1 MERSAKVLASKGD
14 AVSRALS
21 QLGGHPD
28 QRVQAIRSLEALAQT
43 VEGRSSIIA
52 SGGAKTL
59 VALLV
64 RPGDQVLP
72 FEKIRLA
79 NTLASLATSPP
90 CRVVIINASA
100 IPQLIR
106 LLGGLPEAQEAATDA
121 LVALSPAK
129 GSRTLML
136 ECGVLEVIERALAS
150 ADDAADRRRFCR
162 LLGALL
168 EGDSLEERLPRVCA
182 AIDSS
187 TVVSNVVA
195 QLAEPEGVEQA
206 AAVVALMCCKNWLRV
221 RLMKAGA
228 LSVLKDMVA
237 AATSSMEQALTAIAA
252 IVTVDT
258 APAGESG
265 EEAVAEDLGTDLVE
279 EALSSEVPTIVQLL
293 QGKEEE
299 IRCAAAQTI
308 FQLAAR
314 GDMEMQLRLAD
325 PLPALV
331 ALVKDGKART
341 RAWAVS
347 ALRLLGNSSE
357 ARETIT
363 QAVPME
369 AEEREKLLAK
379 IRTLCF

>member
-14 AVSRALS
+14 AVSRALC

-28 QRVQAIRSLEALAQT
+28 QRVQAVRSLEVLAQSA
-43 VEGRSSIIA
+43 EGRSSIIA
-52 SGGAKTL
+52 SGGAKML
-59 VALLV
+59 VAQLV

-79 NTLASLATSPP
+79 NTLAILATSPP
-90 CRVVIINASA
+90 CRAVIINAAA

-121 LVALSPAK
+121 LTALAAAK
-129 GSRTLML
+129 GSRTLMF
-136 ECGVLEVIERALAS
+136 ECGVLDVIERALTTE
-150 ADDAADRRRFCR
+150 DAVGRRRFCR
-162 LLGALL
+162 LLAALL

-182 AIDSS
+182 AIDSA
-187 TVVSNVVA
+187 TVVSSVVA
-195 QLAEPEGVEQA
+195 QLTDPEGVEQA
-206 AAVVALMCCKNWLRV
+206 AAVVALMSCQTGLRV
-221 RLMKAGA
+221 RLMQAGA
-228 LSVLKDMVA
+228 LSVLKDLLCV
-237 AATSSMEQALTAIAA
+237 TTREILEQALTALAA
-252 IVTVDT
+252 IVTVEM
-258 APAGESG
+258 APQG
-265 EEAVAEDLGTDLVE
+265 EEAEDLGTALVE
-279 EALSSEVPTIVQLL
+279 DALSSEVPKIVQLL
-293 QGKEEE
+293 QGQDEE

-314 GDMEMQLRLAD
+314 GDMEMQLRLAE
-325 PLPALV
+325 PLPPLV